1 MSQHDDRRFGSRSIE
16 HPGASSERAPAPE
29 QRTSLLPP
37 PPRSAS
43 DAVAARPAA
52 QAIDLTQVAILLEV
66 LDGLPREI
74 AERHLLLP
82 ISIEGERMHVAMANP
97 NDGRAIDEISFV
109 TGKQIVPYVAPA
121 RLLARVLDAAYEA
134 KSRGARHYIGPNCP
148 PHALP
153 RAGLATPAPPGP
165 PQRASLPPPSL
176 PPPSLPPA
184 LRPRTSMVVEG
195 RGPSRGLTSELT
207 DDGFGMLSADLS
219 SVTDLNVL
227 GRLAQGHHGSIPP
240 DVATILVVDDDAEN
254 RRMLTRFFSEKG
266 YRVIEADRG
275 LTALRLVKEQTPSL
289 IVLDA
294 MLPEL
299 HGFDIA
305 KRIKGSRKYGHIP
318 IVMMSAV
325 HRGWRYAED
334 VKASC
339 GVSEY
344 VEKPFRIAEMMEAV
358 DRALSAAPPNE
369 GEGEEEA
376 LASADAEQALAD
388 GIAAYHAG
396 DLEAA
401 IAHLKRGVGID
412 PLAYRLHFHLGLL
425 LGKRGV
431 LYEAIQALETAI
443 GINPRHFPALKNL
456 AVLYQ
461 KAGFRNKAIETWER
475 SLSAAPDEVTRQSI
489 KEHLVGLL

>member
-1 MSQHDDRRFGSRSIE
+1 
-16 HPGASSERAPAPE
+16 
-29 QRTSLLPP
+29 
-37 PPRSAS
+37 
-43 DAVAARPAA
+43 
-52 QAIDLTQVAILLEV
+52 
-66 LDGLPREI
+66 
-74 AERHLLLP
+74 
-82 ISIEGERMHVAMANP
+82 
-97 NDGRAIDEISFV
+97 
-109 TGKQIVPYVAPA
+109 
-121 RLLARVLDAAYEA
+121 
-134 KSRGARHYIGPNCP
+134 
-148 PHALP
+148 
-153 RAGLATPAPPGP
+153 
-165 PQRASLPPPSL
+165 
-176 PPPSLPPA
+176 
-184 LRPRTSMVVEG
+184 MVVEG
-195 RGPSRGLTSELT
+195 RGLSRGLTSELT

-219 SVTDLNVL
+219 SVTDLDVL